1 MQRQFDEELKSL
13 NMDLL
18 KMATLSEQAIHK
30 SIESLK
36 NKDLDLARDIVA
48 NDTIIDESQIKIQK
62 NAITLLALRQP
73 LASDLR
79 FIMTGVNIATS
90 LERIADLA
98 VNIAQR
104 VIELNGKPLLKPLVT
119 IPQLADLAKKMVKGA
134 IDSFVNHDEKLAKE
148 VILSDDEADNL
159 RNVIQNELINNFL
172 VKDGTTAPRAVP
184 LLLIARHLE
193 RICDHAVGMAEEVI
207 YMTQAKMVKHH
218 PEILEILK

>member
-1 MQRQFDEELKSL
+1 MERQFDEELKSL
-13 NMDLL
+13 NTDLL
-18 KMATLSEQAIHK
+18 KMAALSEQAIHK

-36 NKDLDLARDIVA
+36 NKDLNLAREIVM
-48 NDTIIDESQIKIQK
+48 NDTIIDEAQLQIQK

-159 RNVIQNELINNFL
+159 RNKIQNELINDFL

-193 RICDHAVGMAEEVI
+193 RICDHAVGMAEEII

-218 PEILEILK
+218 PEILDIVR